1 MIYNKRRY
9 GMLEGNQFIVR
20 SEKGASAFRIL
31 DRFAQEAAAMTPESV
46 RVLNEGLGTLHAAEE
61 LLRKRNYTDSD

>member
-1 MIYNKRRY
+1 
-9 GMLEGNQFIVR
+9 MLEGNHFIVR
-20 SEKGASAFRIL
+20 SEKGTSAFHIL
-31 DRFAQEAAAMTPESV
+31 DRFTQEAREMTPENV